1 MRLAPSF
8 LGAGIAVGY
17 VNRYAE
23 SMTPDRWRQI
33 EAVYQAAQNCGSK
46 GRSALLDRT
55 DPEIRVVVERM
66 LEQKSGSQ
74 LLDEPV
80 ADLFGEATRTVVA
93 SGSQLGPYKIQGQ
106 IGAGGMGTVY
116 RAVDARL
123 GRAVAIKVSAARY
136 SERFE
141 REAQAISA
149 LNHPNVCTLY
159 DVGPDYLVMELL
171 EGSTL
176 AEEIGKGPM
185 PPEQV
190 ARYGAQIASALA
202 EAHAHAIVH
211 RDLKPGNVMITRHGA
226 KVLDFGL
233 ARLLEETGLTEM
245 NLVMGTPRYMA
256 PEQVEGREPA
266 PATDLFALGLV
277 LYEMATGSLPFPN
290 ASLGRMLS
298 ISPET
303 RVPPASQQRAG
314 LPAALDSLI
323 SHLIAKDP
331 ADRPRSA
338 LGVAAELKSIND
350 RVTQPSVVLV
360 RSRFPTA
367 YAIAATAALVALMA
381 GGSWFYQRLEHRR
394 WAREEAIPEI
404 DRLRNARKDLAAS
417 LVLRK
422 AEQYLSRDP
431 QLTKIAREATVS
443 TTVRSSPSGA
453 LVAIQDYV
461 SPDSA
466 WTALGKTPL
475 DHVRIPKGY
484 FRWKLSQ
491 PGAADFVSAPVTSAV
506 MNFGTMTSAPGM
518 VNVPANGFAQ
528 LIDFVGW
535 IFYPQLPSFD
545 IDRFEVTNRQYQD
558 FVDQGGYSNRSYWK
572 EPFLKGGKELT
583 WEQAMDLFRDPTGR
597 PGPSTWAGGHFPAG
611 QADYPVS
618 GVSWYEAAA
627 YAAFAG
633 KSLPALA
640 QWYQAAPPDLSPY
653 TINYSNFAGK
663 GPLPVGKMPGVGP
676 FGTYDMS
683 GNVREW
689 SLNSVYGDRRF
700 ILGGAWQTQTYQSFD
715 PEALPPFD
723 RSPLNGFRCVRNRVA
738 LPREVAAPIVPTGR
752 DLSKEK
758 PVSDELFQAYRAEYA
773 YDKSPLK
780 AVSDGIVENT
790 ADWTREKITIDAGYD
805 DERLPAFLFLPKSA
819 HPPFETVV
827 FFPSAR
833 VNMMPRVEPLGDM
846 GFVDYVIQS
855 GRAVLYPI
863 YKGTYNRPGKPTLPG
878 SIAGFD
884 GLIQKAKEIRRS
896 VDYLETRPDI
906 DRNKLAFLGVSQGA
920 ADGVIFVA
928 LEDRFKTA
936 ILLDGGFFLAPT
948 LPAMNQTNFAPRV
961 KIPTLMVNGR
971 YDFTF
976 SFDQAQEPMFRMLG
990 TSPADKR
997 HIVLET
1003 PHDVSQDR
1011 PDLSRAVLAW
1021 LDKYLGKVN

>member
-1 MRLAPSF
+1 
-8 LGAGIAVGY
+8 
-17 VNRYAE
+17 
-23 SMTPDRWRQI
+23 MTPDRWRQI

-990 TSPADKR
+990 TPAGDKR

>member
-572 EPFLKGGKELT
+572 EPFLKDGKELT